1 MCGIS
6 GIIGQKANKENITKM
21 TKALYHRGN
30 DAIQQWIEDDVALGH
45 NRLSIIDLQEA
56 SNQPFQKENSHWVL
70 VYNGEIYNYI
80 ELRNELIQKGCT
92 FTTQS
97 DTEVL
102 YQAFLQWGEACLER
116 FNGMFAFAFWNT
128 ETKELLAARDR
139 FGVKPFYYYH
149 DEENFI
155 FASEIKAIRKLIKTN
170 LNEKLLAN
178 YLAFG
183 SYGML
188 QESFFEEINQLP
200 GGHFIKLK
208 KSDIE
213 IKQWYDFV
221 SRTNKKILELQYIT
235 ENEAKEAYKLLLHD
249 SIQLRFRSDV
259 PVGFTLSGGVDSS
272 LLLALV
278 NQREEAKDIKAF
290 TFYTND
296 ERYDELPWVEQMV
309 TKTKTQLEKVLLTAD
324 EVKERHQQLSKIQ
337 DEPYGGVPTIAYA
350 KVFETMAKQ
359 GIKVILDGQGMDEA
373 WAGYDYYQNN
383 SNSTIQGQTNASP
396 FKTNVLVESFLA
408 KAEKP
413 TYPKP
418 FDDDLLNKQYRDLF
432 YTKITRAL
440 RFNDRVSM
448 ASTTELREPFL
459 DYRLVEYAFSL
470 PTKMKIR
477 NNQGKYLLREI
488 LSDYSKNLA
497 FAPKRPLQTPQ
508 REWLAEDLSAM
519 VENAIISIKKSN
531 LAVLFDTQQL
541 QKEWKKY
548 QQGEQDSS
556 FHIWQ
561 WISVSKLGFNEK

>member
-21 TKALYHRGN
+21 TDALYHRGN
-30 DAIQQWIEDDVALGH
+30 DAIEHSVREDVALGH

-56 SNQPFQKENSHWVL
+56 SNQPFQKENSPWVL

-80 ELRNELIQKGCT
+80 ELKNELTQEGQT
-92 FTTQS
+92 FITQS

-102 YQAFLQWGEACLER
+102 YQTFLHWGEACLER
-116 FNGMFAFAFWNT
+116 LNGMFAFAFWNT
-128 ETKELLAARDR
+128 ETRELFAARDR

-155 FASEIKAIRKLIKTN
+155 FASEIKAIRKLIETN

-183 SYGML
+183 SYGKP
-188 QESFFEEINQLP
+188 QESFFEGINQLP
-200 GGHFIKLK
+200 GGHLLSLK
-208 KSDIE
+208 E
-213 IKQWYDFV
+213 NNLQIKQWYDFV
-221 SRTNKKILELQYIT
+221 SRTTEQIKALSGIT
-235 ENEAKEAYKLLLHD
+235 KNEAKEAYKLLLHD
-249 SIQLRFRSDV
+249 SIQLRFRADV
-259 PVGFTLSGGVDSS
+259 PVGFTISGGVDSS
-272 LLLALV
+272 LLLVLV

-290 TFYTND
+290 TFYTNN

-324 EVKERHQQLSKIQ
+324 EVKERHHQLSKIQ
-337 DEPYGGVPTIAYA
+337 DEPYGGIPTIAYA

-373 WAGYDYYQNN
+373 WAGYDYYQDN
-383 SNSTIQGQTNASP
+383 STNTIQGQTNASP
-396 FKTNVLVESFLA
+396 FKTNVLATSFLA

-418 FDDDLLNKQYRDLF
+418 FEDDVLNKQYRDLF
-432 YTKITRAL
+432 YTKIPRAL

-470 PTKMKIR
+470 PEAMKIS
-477 NNQGKYLLREI
+477 NQQGKYLLRQI
-488 LSDYSKNLA
+488 LSDYSKNVA

-508 REWLAEDLSAM
+508 REWLANELDVLVEKSLS
-519 VENAIISIKKSN
+519 SIEKSN
-531 LAVLFDTQQL
+531 FAVLFDIPQL
-541 QKEWKKY
+541 KEEWKKY

-556 FHIWQ
+556 FHVWQ
-561 WISVSKLGFNEK
+561 WISIAELLTNE